1 MIPKPSGEEGL
12 GIEWPAKP
20 MDKER
25 LKELY
30 EAISAKM

>member
-1 MIPKPSGEEGL
+1 MIPKPSIEEGL
-12 GIEWPAKP
+12 GIEWPAKA
-20 MDKER
+20 MDKDK